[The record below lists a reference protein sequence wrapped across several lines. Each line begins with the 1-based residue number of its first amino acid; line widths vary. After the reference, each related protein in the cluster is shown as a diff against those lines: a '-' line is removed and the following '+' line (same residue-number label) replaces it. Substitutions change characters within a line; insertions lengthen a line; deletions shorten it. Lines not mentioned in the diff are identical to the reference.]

1 MARTKKKKVW
11 VCFLGGVLKIHFVEA
26 SFPGLFDIPSFHKL
40 EKNPDLTEGSASYK
54 EWKEK
59 ITIGG
64 QISDTNR
71 SFRKLS
77 TLPDSLWLTSIKSDL
92 PKKSKYIFKITDG
105 YIVCTEAVESI
116 LKNFNLGQTTLTPV
130 KIHKLFTDELWME
143 DTFYFLNLCE
153 WRQYLLPEQTHELI
167 EFRKIKD
174 DGIHS
179 HKLSA
184 SYLKNNMVEVDSSAL
199 ECDLDLWHD
208 PALVGSFFMS
218 DELKNALT
226 EAGLDKLWKLH
237 FCKLV

>member
-11 VCFLGGVLKIHFVEA
+11 VCFLRDVLKTHFVDA
-26 SFPGLFDIPSFHKL
+26 NFPGLFDFPRYHKL
-40 EKNPDLTEGSASYK
+40 RKSNFSEGSVEFT
-54 EWKEK
+54 EWKK
-59 ITIGG
+59 
-64 QISDTNR
+64 TNELSSQVSSNYR
-71 SFRKLS
+71 AFNKLT

-92 PKKSKYIFKITDG
+92 PKKSKYIFKITNG
-105 YIVCTEAVESI
+105 YFVLSEEVSNI
-116 LKNFNLGQTTLTPV
+116 LASFNLGQTTLTPV

-153 WRQYLLPEQTHELI
+153 LRQYLLPEQTHEHI
-167 EFRKIKD
+167 ECWKTDAEGKKTY
-174 DGIHS
+174 G
-179 HKLSA
+179 LSA

-208 PALVGSFFMS
+208 PSLAGSFFMS